1 LHRTMGVS
9 QVLGLW
15 CWSNTVAVGS
25 GPRSFPW
32 LDVEEGHASA
42 VVAWLAGWRSTFGQL
57 RLLGLLLTS
66 CIINMQAWG
75 LAASVCGLRGGLWL
89 HCASVVAASCRR
101 GGGYEERFSGDDGAP
116 RDGVWFCV
124 LNWRGWRSTQ
134 LCGCCSSRCVD
145 APLEGLVR
153 DVRASVTTEVACF
166 DPGSLPNVVLG
177 VFLGESLG
185 DSDARG
191 CRLPC

>member
-1 LHRTMGVS
+1 MHRTMGVS

-15 CWSNTVAVGS
+15 CWSNAVAAGS

-32 LDVEEGHASA
+32 LDVEEGPASA

-124 LNWRGWRSTQ
+124 GSVCSAGGGGGRRSFAAAAAVDVSMPLWKG
-134 LCGCCSSRCVD
+134 LCGMS
-145 APLEGLVR
+145 GHQ
-153 DVRASVTTEVACF
+153 
-166 DPGSLPNVVLG
+166 
-177 VFLGESLG
+177 
-185 DSDARG
+185 
-191 CRLPC
+191 